1 MRCLLAMLATLGGF
15 LALLLGLA
23 ILLLPLLATELS
35 RPRDS
40 VWGAVVLLLGLV
52 LVTTAD
58 RLSGA
63 PMLGVLCGGL
73 LIGRLGME
81 VSQARWRLLSEEEQ
95 VRLWSKERWQTSLSQ
110 ASAALGQLLTQVGQ
124 ASAGLSSWLTER
136 RQSRQASTK
145 RWVRPEPDQTPESAV
160 REQLSAETVETAAK
174 ETAAVETAA
183 GETIAVDNMAS
194 LERSAHPA
202 VSEPPPTEAP
212 SQSGDPGALKEGS
225 GQHKSVKIPA
235 EAGPIAAVLQGDAPA
250 AHPSEPA
257 VVQPAVI
264 EVRSFD
270 EIDDLIES
278 ASAHEPEFSKAEP
291 GAEPAASAAATATP
305 PEQPHSEAG

>member
-1 MRCLLAMLATLGGF
+1 MLATLGGF

-81 VSQARWRLLSEEEQ
+81 VSQARWRLLSEEERL
-95 VRLWSKERWQTSLSQ
+95 RLWSKERWQTSLSQ

-136 RQSRQASTK
+136 RQSRPASTK
-145 RWVRPEPDQTPESAV
+145 RWVRPEPEQPPESAV
-160 REQLSAETVETAAK
+160 REQLSPETVA
-174 ETAAVETAA
+174 TAAVETV
-183 GETIAVDNMAS
+183 AVENRAS
-194 LERSAHPA
+194 VERSAEPTA
-202 VSEPPPTEAP
+202 SEQPPTEAP
-212 SQSGDPGALKEGS
+212 IQASDCGAPKDGG
-225 GQHKSVKIPA
+225 GQHESVEIPA
-235 EAGPIAAVLQGDAPA
+235 KAGPVAAVPQGDAPE
-250 AHPSEPA
+250 AHRTEPA

-264 EVRSFD
+264 EVRSFE
-270 EIDDLIES
+270 EIEALIES
-278 ASAHEPEFSKAEP
+278 APALEPEFGKAEP
-291 GAEPAASAAATATP
+291 DREPAATTTP